1 MAGARQSPPPDE
13 ELALE
18 DELLEDELLDD
29 ELVLEDEL
37 LDEELLDEEVS
48 PPQPLTTA
56 RLVTSA
62 NANGILGVF
71 TVAAPMADPGNG
83 FHHKEALRVANT
95 YGKSGC
101 IDKKRAGNPARKV

>member
-1 MAGARQSPPPDE
+1 M
-13 ELALE
+13 LE

-37 LDEELLDEEVS
+37 LDEEVS

-56 RLVTSA
+56 KLVTSA

-71 TVAAPMADPGNG
+71 TVAAPLADPENG
-83 FHHKEALRVANT
+83 FHHKEALRVANA

-101 IDKKRAGNPARKV
+101 VDKKRAGNPARKV